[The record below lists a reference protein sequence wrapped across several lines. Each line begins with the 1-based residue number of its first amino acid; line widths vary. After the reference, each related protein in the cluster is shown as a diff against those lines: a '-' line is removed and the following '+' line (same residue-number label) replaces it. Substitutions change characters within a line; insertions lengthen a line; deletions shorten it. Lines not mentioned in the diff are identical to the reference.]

1 MYVCVSAC
9 MHECEQFNEWEREK
23 ERNVGHKP
31 HLNTFSPS
39 QYLFYFNCDYFNF
52 ICLLQFLF
60 DRNEEHYGTCSN
72 KHGVDMDALRAFF
85 QDVQKIP
92 AISELVNSLYYC
104 AHLYTYCFLMLKS
117 WSLNVVREQ
126 FVRSFLKDS
135 KFMYYT
141 ISLLE

>member
-1 MYVCVSAC
+1 
-9 MHECEQFNEWEREK
+9 
-23 ERNVGHKP
+23 
-31 HLNTFSPS
+31 
-39 QYLFYFNCDYFNF
+39 
-52 ICLLQFLF
+52 
-60 DRNEEHYGTCSN
+60 
-72 KHGVDMDALRAFF
+72 MDALRAFF

-117 WSLNVVREQ
+117 RSLNVVREQ